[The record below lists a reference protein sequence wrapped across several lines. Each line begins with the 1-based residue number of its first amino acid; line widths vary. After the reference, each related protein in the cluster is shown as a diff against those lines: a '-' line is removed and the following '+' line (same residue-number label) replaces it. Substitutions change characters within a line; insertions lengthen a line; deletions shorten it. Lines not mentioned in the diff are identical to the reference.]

1 VGLIITI
8 PIVLFGSALLMKIM
22 HRFPITVVFGA
33 ALIGY
38 VAGEMMV
45 TDPSIATW
53 VAANAPALHI
63 IAPIAG
69 AIFVVAVGKLIER
82 LQARRRADVGA
93 ETAGHGGAS
102 H

>member
-1 VGLIITI
+1 
-8 PIVLFGSALLMKIM
+8 
-22 HRFPITVVFGA
+22 
-33 ALIGY
+33 
-38 VAGEMMV
+38 MMV

-53 VAANAPALHI
+53 VEANAPALHT

-69 AIFVVAVGKLIER
+69 AIFVVAAGKLIER
-82 LQARRRADVGA
+82 LQARRRAEVGA